1 MNRRNATF
9 AAFATA
15 AAPYEPWR
23 EGDEYR
29 AAPRYYVAVKLGEGD
44 WETTSYKT
52 RREAEAALGPKFD
65 VRAFHAAVLAQ
76 GSVPLPVRESR
87 VRVWVAEAKAAE
99 SR

>member
-52 RREAEAALGPKFD
+52 RREADAAASSARRRGT
-65 VRAFHAAVLAQ
+65 LAE
-76 GSVPLPVRESR
+76 VTE
-87 VRVWVAEAKAAE
+87 E
-99 SR
+99 